1 MLLIM
6 DRISFNTL
14 ATIKLPKTERQTQRK
29 SNFTLLVWR
38 TPLTYIHRGLDTNIR
53 HIWITKIK
61 NKNNIKEV

>member
-1 MLLIM
+1 M

-53 HIWITKIK
+53 HI
-61 NKNNIKEV
+61 